1 MVASPRILSERR
13 RRVQRDCSR
22 AKVSIGARANA
33 ALLLSPAMPPPVVA
47 MRNITRRFGG
57 IVANDDVAFELL
69 PGELHALVGENGAGK
84 TTLMRVLYGLLAPHA
99 GRIEVEGRPV
109 RIARPADAIRLG
121 LGMVHQ
127 HFVLIDPMTVAENV
141 TLGREP
147 RTRVGAFDH
156 AEAERRVA
164 ELSQRHG
171 LPVDPRTPVASLSV
185 GGQQRVEIL
194 KALYHGARV
203 LILDEPTAVLAPQEV
218 DELFRVLRELQA
230 AGTAIVL
237 ITHKLAEVQAI
248 ADRVT
253 VMRAGRV
260 VGGGP
265 IAEYSSERIAE
276 LMVGHTPAPA
286 RRERTSATGN
296 VLLSVRQLEVADDR
310 GLSAVRGVSL
320 AIHEGEIVGIAG
332 VEGNGQHELIECLA
346 GLRPAR
352 AGDVRMAG
360 GIAPRGARARFR
372 AGLAHVPGDRLRRGL
387 VGGMTV
393 AENLVLGRH
402 DDRTVAG
409 LWLTPRALARH
420 ARPLLADYDVRPPAP
435 AAAAH
440 TLSGGN
446 QQKLVIAR
454 EISRGAAVMLVA
466 HPTRG
471 VDLGA
476 TAFIHGRLIAARNS
490 GRAILLVSSE
500 LSEILA
506 LSDRVLVMY
515 GGRFVHETAPHMT
528 DERTLG
534 MYMTGQ
540 GEARG

>member
-1 MVASPRILSERR
+1 VRR
-13 RRVQRDCSR
+13 PSVVDAFCPNTVTGS
-22 AKVSIGARANA
+22 NA
-33 ALLLSPAMPPPVVA
+33 ALLLSAAMPAPVVA

-57 IVANDDVAFELL
+57 TVANDDVTFELQ
-69 PGELHALVGENGAGK
+69 PGEIHALVGENGAGK
-84 TTLMRVLYGLLAPHA
+84 TTLMRVLYGMLGPHS
-99 GRIEVEGRPV
+99 GRIEVEGRAV
-109 RIARPADAIRLG
+109 RVARPADAIRLG

-127 HFVLIDPMTVAENV
+127 HFVLVDPMSVAENV

-147 RTRVGAFDH
+147 RTATGAFRRP
-156 AEAERRVA
+156 EAERIVA
-164 ELSQRHG
+164 ELSQRYG
-171 LPVDPRTPVASLSV
+171 LPVEPRATVASLSV

-194 KALYHGARV
+194 KALHHGARV

-218 DELFRVLRELQA
+218 DELFRVLRDLRA

-237 ITHKLAEVQAI
+237 ITHKLPEVQAI

-260 VGGGP
+260 AGGGP
-265 IAEYSSERIAE
+265 IAEFSNERIAE
-276 LMVGHTPAPA
+276 LMVGHAPA
-286 RRERTSATGN
+286 RGRRERTSATGK
-296 VLLSVRQLEVADDR
+296 VLFSARQLEVLDDR
-310 GLSAVRGVSL
+310 GLLAVRGVSL
-320 AIHEGEIVGIAG
+320 ALHEGEIVGIAG

-346 GLRPAR
+346 GLRPASG
-352 AGDVRMAG
+352 GDVRLAG
-360 GIAPRGARARFR
+360 GLAPRGARARFH
-372 AGLAHVPGDRLRRGL
+372 AGLAHVPGDRLRRGM
-387 VGGMTV
+387 VGGMSV
-393 AENLVLGRH
+393 AENLVLGRQ
-402 DDRTVAG
+402 DDREVAG
-409 LWLTPRALARH
+409 AWLTPRALARN
-420 ARPLLADYDVRPPAP
+420 ARPLLADYDVRPPDPGAE
-435 AAAAH
+435 AG

-446 QQKLVIAR
+446 QQKMVIAR

-476 TAFIHGRLIAARNS
+476 TAFIHERLIAARNS

-500 LSEILA
+500 LTEILA

-515 GGRFVHETAPHMT
+515 GGRFVHETAPHTT

-534 MYMTGQ
+534 FYMTGQ